1 MSERAMDEI
10 KSNILEQ
17 IYNHNGG
24 IELKVL
30 FGILETSYGI
40 SEKTFDN
47 IASQLVADNI
57 CIIERIVNLDKDEV
71 TIIFMTSKGL
81 ERLEE
86 TKKIDV
92 KQIFTKKLTYEMK
105 CEGCKSYSEWIENI
119 RSNLEMEKNI
129 TRMYARLLVD
139 MSIVSSS
146 DIDKDET
153 SSIFETA
160 INREKDR
167 VKKVPKIQNTID
179 YAVVMA
185 IYEKSIKLIGK
196 DNLVYEAKKMRRIVE
211 SIMLDRHS
219 LLESF
224 L

>member
-24 IELKVL
+24 IELRVL
-30 FGILETSYGI
+30 FEILESSYGI
-40 SEKTFDN
+40 SEKTFNN

-57 CIIERIVNLDKDEV
+57 CIIERIVNLDKDE
-71 TIIFMTSKGL
+71 TSG
-81 ERLEE
+81 
-86 TKKIDV
+86 
-92 KQIFTKKLTYEMK
+92 
-105 CEGCKSYSEWIENI
+105 
-119 RSNLEMEKNI
+119 
-129 TRMYARLLVD
+129 
-139 MSIVSSS
+139 
-146 DIDKDET
+146 
-153 SSIFETA
+153 IFETA

-167 VKKVPKIQNTID
+167 VKKIPKIQNTID
-179 YAVVMA
+179 YAIVMA

-211 SIMLDRHS
+211 SIMPDRHS

>member
-30 FGILETSYGI
+30 FGILESSYGI
-40 SEKTFDN
+40 SVKTFNN
-47 IASQLVADNI
+47 IVSQLVEDNI
-57 CIIERIVNLDKDEV
+57 CIIERIMNLDKDE
-71 TIIFMTSKGL
+71 TSG
-81 ERLEE
+81 
-86 TKKIDV
+86 
-92 KQIFTKKLTYEMK
+92 
-105 CEGCKSYSEWIENI
+105 
-119 RSNLEMEKNI
+119 
-129 TRMYARLLVD
+129 
-139 MSIVSSS
+139 
-146 DIDKDET
+146 
-153 SSIFETA
+153 IFEMA

-185 IYEKSIKLIGK
+185 IYEKSIELLEK
-196 DNLVYEAKKMRRIVE
+196 DNLGYEAKKMRRIVE
-211 SIMLDRHS
+211 SIMPDRHS

>member
-30 FGILETSYGI
+30 FGILESSYGI
-40 SEKTFDN
+40 SEKTFNN
-47 IASQLVADNI
+47 IASQLVEDNI
-57 CIIERIVNLDKDEV
+57 CIIDRIVNL
-71 TIIFMTSKGL
+71 
-81 ERLEE
+81 
-86 TKKIDV
+86 
-92 KQIFTKKLTYEMK
+92 
-105 CEGCKSYSEWIENI
+105 
-119 RSNLEMEKNI
+119 
-129 TRMYARLLVD
+129 
-139 MSIVSSS
+139 
-146 DIDKDET
+146 DKDET

-167 VKKVPKIQNTID
+167 VKKIPKIQNTID
-179 YAVVMA
+179 YAIVMA

-211 SIMLDRHS
+211 SIMPDRHS

>member
-40 SEKTFDN
+40 SEKTFNN
-47 IASQLVADNI
+47 IASQLVEDNI
-57 CIIERIVNLDKDEV
+57 CIIERIVNLDKDE
-71 TIIFMTSKGL
+71 TSG
-81 ERLEE
+81 
-86 TKKIDV
+86 
-92 KQIFTKKLTYEMK
+92 
-105 CEGCKSYSEWIENI
+105 
-119 RSNLEMEKNI
+119 
-129 TRMYARLLVD
+129 
-139 MSIVSSS
+139 
-146 DIDKDET
+146 
-153 SSIFETA
+153 IFETA
-160 INREKDR
+160 INRKKDR
-167 VKKVPKIQNTID
+167 VKKIPKIQNTID
-179 YAVVMA
+179 YAIVMA

-211 SIMLDRHS
+211 SIMPDRHS

>member
-1 MSERAMDEI
+1 MSERAIDEI

-30 FGILETSYGI
+30 FGILESSYGI
-40 SEKTFDN
+40 SEKTFNN
-47 IASQLVADNI
+47 IVSQLVEDNI
-57 CIIERIVNLDKDEV
+57 CIIERIVNLDKDE
-71 TIIFMTSKGL
+71 TSG
-81 ERLEE
+81 
-86 TKKIDV
+86 
-92 KQIFTKKLTYEMK
+92 
-105 CEGCKSYSEWIENI
+105 
-119 RSNLEMEKNI
+119 
-129 TRMYARLLVD
+129 
-139 MSIVSSS
+139 
-146 DIDKDET
+146 
-153 SSIFETA
+153 IFEMA

-185 IYEKSIKLIGK
+185 IYEKSIKLLEK
-196 DNLVYEAKKMRRIVE
+196 DNLAYEAKKMRRIVE
-211 SIMLDRHS
+211 SIMPDRHS

>member
-30 FGILETSYGI
+30 FGILESSYGI
-40 SEKTFDN
+40 SEKTFNN
-47 IASQLVADNI
+47 IVSQLVEDNI
-57 CIIERIVNLDKDEV
+57 CIIERIVNLDKDE
-71 TIIFMTSKGL
+71 TSG
-81 ERLEE
+81 
-86 TKKIDV
+86 
-92 KQIFTKKLTYEMK
+92 
-105 CEGCKSYSEWIENI
+105 
-119 RSNLEMEKNI
+119 
-129 TRMYARLLVD
+129 
-139 MSIVSSS
+139 
-146 DIDKDET
+146 
-153 SSIFETA
+153 IFEMA

-185 IYEKSIKLIGK
+185 IYEKSIELLEK
-196 DNLVYEAKKMRRIVE
+196 DNLAYEAKKMRRIVE
-211 SIMLDRHS
+211 SIMPDRHS

>member
-105 CEGCKSYSEWIENI
+105 CEGCKSYSEWIENN

-153 SSIFETA
+153 SGIFETA

-211 SIMLDRHS
+211 SIMSDRHS

>member
-30 FGILETSYGI
+30 FGILESSYGI
-40 SEKTFDN
+40 SEKTFNN
-47 IASQLVADNI
+47 IVSQLVEDNI

-105 CEGCKSYSEWIENI
+105 CEGCKSYSEWVENN

-129 TRMYARLLVD
+129 TRMYTRLLVD

-153 SSIFETA
+153 SGIFEMA

-185 IYEKSIKLIGK
+185 IYEKSIELLEK

-211 SIMLDRHS
+211 SIMPDRHS

>member
-30 FGILETSYGI
+30 FGILESSYGI
-40 SEKTFDN
+40 SEKTFNN
-47 IASQLVADNI
+47 IASQLVEDNI
-57 CIIERIVNLDKDEV
+57 CIIERIVNL
-71 TIIFMTSKGL
+71 
-81 ERLEE
+81 
-86 TKKIDV
+86 
-92 KQIFTKKLTYEMK
+92 
-105 CEGCKSYSEWIENI
+105 
-119 RSNLEMEKNI
+119 
-129 TRMYARLLVD
+129 
-139 MSIVSSS
+139 
-146 DIDKDET
+146 DKDET

-167 VKKVPKIQNTID
+167 VKKIPKIQNTID
-179 YAVVMA
+179 YAIVMA
-185 IYEKSIKLIGK
+185 IYEKSIKLIRK
-196 DNLVYEAKKMRRIVE
+196 DNLIYEAKKMRRIVE
-211 SIMLDRHS
+211 SIMPDRHS

>member
-1 MSERAMDEI
+1 MSERVMDEI

-30 FGILETSYGI
+30 FGILESSYGI
-40 SEKTFDN
+40 SEKTFNN
-47 IASQLVADNI
+47 IASQLVEDNI
-57 CIIERIVNLDKDEV
+57 CIIERIVNL
-71 TIIFMTSKGL
+71 
-81 ERLEE
+81 
-86 TKKIDV
+86 
-92 KQIFTKKLTYEMK
+92 
-105 CEGCKSYSEWIENI
+105 
-119 RSNLEMEKNI
+119 
-129 TRMYARLLVD
+129 
-139 MSIVSSS
+139 
-146 DIDKDET
+146 DKDET

-160 INREKDR
+160 INREKDK
-167 VKKVPKIQNTID
+167 VKKIPKIQNTID
-179 YAVVMA
+179 YAIVMA

-211 SIMLDRHS
+211 SIMPDRHS

>member
-30 FGILETSYGI
+30 FGILESSYGI
-40 SEKTFDN
+40 SEKTFNN
-47 IASQLVADNI
+47 IASQLVEDNN
-57 CIIERIVNLDKDEV
+57 CVIERIVNLDKDE
-71 TIIFMTSKGL
+71 TSG
-81 ERLEE
+81 
-86 TKKIDV
+86 
-92 KQIFTKKLTYEMK
+92 
-105 CEGCKSYSEWIENI
+105 
-119 RSNLEMEKNI
+119 
-129 TRMYARLLVD
+129 
-139 MSIVSSS
+139 
-146 DIDKDET
+146 
-153 SSIFETA
+153 IFEMA
-160 INREKDR
+160 ISREKDR

-185 IYEKSIKLIGK
+185 IYEKSIELLEK
-196 DNLVYEAKKMRRIVE
+196 DNLAYEAKKMRRIVE
-211 SIMLDRHS
+211 SIMPDRHS

>member
-30 FGILETSYGI
+30 FGILQSSYGI
-40 SEKTFDN
+40 SEKTFNN
-47 IASQLVADNI
+47 IASQLVEDNI
-57 CIIERIVNLDKDEV
+57 CIIERIVNL
-71 TIIFMTSKGL
+71 
-81 ERLEE
+81 
-86 TKKIDV
+86 
-92 KQIFTKKLTYEMK
+92 
-105 CEGCKSYSEWIENI
+105 
-119 RSNLEMEKNI
+119 
-129 TRMYARLLVD
+129 
-139 MSIVSSS
+139 
-146 DIDKDET
+146 DKDET

-167 VKKVPKIQNTID
+167 VKKIPKIQNTID
-179 YAVVMA
+179 YAIVMA
-185 IYEKSIKLIGK
+185 IYEKSIKLIRK

-211 SIMLDRHS
+211 SIMQDRHS

>member
-30 FGILETSYGI
+30 FGILESSYGI
-40 SEKTFDN
+40 SEKTFNN
-47 IASQLVADNI
+47 IVLQLVEDNI
-57 CIIERIVNLDKDEV
+57 CIIERIVNLDKDE
-71 TIIFMTSKGL
+71 TSG
-81 ERLEE
+81 
-86 TKKIDV
+86 
-92 KQIFTKKLTYEMK
+92 
-105 CEGCKSYSEWIENI
+105 
-119 RSNLEMEKNI
+119 
-129 TRMYARLLVD
+129 
-139 MSIVSSS
+139 
-146 DIDKDET
+146 
-153 SSIFETA
+153 IFEMA
-160 INREKDR
+160 ISREKDR

-185 IYEKSIKLIGK
+185 IYEKSIELLEK

-211 SIMLDRHS
+211 SIMPDRHS

>member
-30 FGILETSYGI
+30 FGILESSYGI
-40 SEKTFDN
+40 SEKTFNN
-47 IASQLVADNI
+47 IVSQLVEDNI
-57 CIIERIVNLDKDEV
+57 CIIERIMNLDKDE
-71 TIIFMTSKGL
+71 TSG
-81 ERLEE
+81 
-86 TKKIDV
+86 
-92 KQIFTKKLTYEMK
+92 
-105 CEGCKSYSEWIENI
+105 
-119 RSNLEMEKNI
+119 
-129 TRMYARLLVD
+129 
-139 MSIVSSS
+139 
-146 DIDKDET
+146 
-153 SSIFETA
+153 IFEMA

-185 IYEKSIKLIGK
+185 IYEKSIELLEK
-196 DNLVYEAKKMRRIVE
+196 DNLGYEAKKMRRIVE
-211 SIMLDRHS
+211 SIMPDRHS

>member
-30 FGILETSYGI
+30 FGILESSYGI
-40 SEKTFDN
+40 FEKTFNN
-47 IASQLVADNI
+47 IASQLVEDNN
-57 CIIERIVNLDKDEV
+57 CVIERIVNLDKDE
-71 TIIFMTSKGL
+71 TSG
-81 ERLEE
+81 
-86 TKKIDV
+86 
-92 KQIFTKKLTYEMK
+92 
-105 CEGCKSYSEWIENI
+105 
-119 RSNLEMEKNI
+119 
-129 TRMYARLLVD
+129 
-139 MSIVSSS
+139 
-146 DIDKDET
+146 
-153 SSIFETA
+153 IFEMA
-160 INREKDR
+160 ISREKDR

-185 IYEKSIKLIGK
+185 IYEKSIELLEK
-196 DNLVYEAKKMRRIVE
+196 DNLAYEAKKMRRIVE
-211 SIMLDRHS
+211 SIMPDRHS

>member
-30 FGILETSYGI
+30 FGILESSYGI
-40 SEKTFDN
+40 SEKTFNN
-47 IASQLVADNI
+47 IVSQLVEDNI
-57 CIIERIVNLDKDEV
+57 CIIERIVNLDKDE
-71 TIIFMTSKGL
+71 TSG
-81 ERLEE
+81 
-86 TKKIDV
+86 
-92 KQIFTKKLTYEMK
+92 
-105 CEGCKSYSEWIENI
+105 
-119 RSNLEMEKNI
+119 
-129 TRMYARLLVD
+129 
-139 MSIVSSS
+139 
-146 DIDKDET
+146 
-153 SSIFETA
+153 IFEMA
-160 INREKDR
+160 ISREKDR

-185 IYEKSIKLIGK
+185 IYEKSIELLEK
-196 DNLVYEAKKMRRIVE
+196 DNLAYEAKKMRRIVE
-211 SIMLDRHS
+211 SIMPDRHS

>member
-24 IELKVL
+24 IELRVL
-30 FGILETSYGI
+30 FEILESSYGI
-40 SEKTFDN
+40 SEKTFNN
-47 IASQLVADNI
+47 IASQLVEDNI
-57 CIIERIVNLDKDEV
+57 CIIDRIVNL
-71 TIIFMTSKGL
+71 
-81 ERLEE
+81 
-86 TKKIDV
+86 
-92 KQIFTKKLTYEMK
+92 
-105 CEGCKSYSEWIENI
+105 
-119 RSNLEMEKNI
+119 
-129 TRMYARLLVD
+129 
-139 MSIVSSS
+139 
-146 DIDKDET
+146 DKDET

-167 VKKVPKIQNTID
+167 VKKIPKIQNTID
-179 YAVVMA
+179 YAIVMA

-211 SIMLDRHS
+211 SIMSDRHS

>member
-1 MSERAMDEI
+1 MSERVMDEI

-30 FGILETSYGI
+30 FGILESSYGI
-40 SEKTFDN
+40 SEKTFNN
-47 IASQLVADNI
+47 IASQLVEDNI
-57 CIIERIVNLDKDEV
+57 CIIERIVNL
-71 TIIFMTSKGL
+71 
-81 ERLEE
+81 
-86 TKKIDV
+86 
-92 KQIFTKKLTYEMK
+92 
-105 CEGCKSYSEWIENI
+105 
-119 RSNLEMEKNI
+119 
-129 TRMYARLLVD
+129 
-139 MSIVSSS
+139 
-146 DIDKDET
+146 DKDET

-167 VKKVPKIQNTID
+167 VKKIPKIQNTID
-179 YAVVMA
+179 YAIVMA

-211 SIMLDRHS
+211 SIMPDRHS

>member
-24 IELKVL
+24 IELRVL
-30 FGILETSYGI
+30 FEILESSYGI
-40 SEKTFDN
+40 SEKTFNN
-47 IASQLVADNI
+47 IASQLVEDNI
-57 CIIERIVNLDKDEV
+57 CIIDRIVNL
-71 TIIFMTSKGL
+71 
-81 ERLEE
+81 
-86 TKKIDV
+86 
-92 KQIFTKKLTYEMK
+92 
-105 CEGCKSYSEWIENI
+105 
-119 RSNLEMEKNI
+119 
-129 TRMYARLLVD
+129 
-139 MSIVSSS
+139 
-146 DIDKDET
+146 DKDET

-167 VKKVPKIQNTID
+167 VKKIPKIQNTID
-179 YAVVMA
+179 YAIVMA

-211 SIMLDRHS
+211 SIMPDRHS

>member
-24 IELKVL
+24 IEIKVL
-30 FGILETSYGI
+30 FGILESSYGI
-40 SEKTFDN
+40 SEKTFNN
-47 IASQLVADNI
+47 IVSQLVEDNI
-57 CIIERIVNLDKDEV
+57 CIIERIVNLDKDE
-71 TIIFMTSKGL
+71 TSG
-81 ERLEE
+81 
-86 TKKIDV
+86 
-92 KQIFTKKLTYEMK
+92 
-105 CEGCKSYSEWIENI
+105 
-119 RSNLEMEKNI
+119 
-129 TRMYARLLVD
+129 
-139 MSIVSSS
+139 
-146 DIDKDET
+146 
-153 SSIFETA
+153 IFEMA

-185 IYEKSIKLIGK
+185 IYEKSIELLEK
-196 DNLVYEAKKMRRIVE
+196 DNLAYEAKKMRRIVE
-211 SIMLDRHS
+211 SIMPDRHS

>member
-30 FGILETSYGI
+30 FGILESSYGI
-40 SEKTFDN
+40 SEKTFNN
-47 IASQLVADNI
+47 IASQLVEDNI
-57 CIIERIVNLDKDEV
+57 CIIERIVNL
-71 TIIFMTSKGL
+71 
-81 ERLEE
+81 
-86 TKKIDV
+86 
-92 KQIFTKKLTYEMK
+92 
-105 CEGCKSYSEWIENI
+105 
-119 RSNLEMEKNI
+119 
-129 TRMYARLLVD
+129 
-139 MSIVSSS
+139 
-146 DIDKDET
+146 DKDET

-167 VKKVPKIQNTID
+167 VKKIPKIQNTID
-179 YAVVMA
+179 YAIVMA
-185 IYEKSIKLIGK
+185 IYEKSIKLIRK

-211 SIMLDRHS
+211 SIMPDRHS

>member
-30 FGILETSYGI
+30 FGILESSYGI
-40 SEKTFDN
+40 SVKTFNN
-47 IASQLVADNI
+47 IVLQLVEDNI
-57 CIIERIVNLDKDEV
+57 CIIERIMNLDKDE
-71 TIIFMTSKGL
+71 TSG
-81 ERLEE
+81 
-86 TKKIDV
+86 
-92 KQIFTKKLTYEMK
+92 
-105 CEGCKSYSEWIENI
+105 
-119 RSNLEMEKNI
+119 
-129 TRMYARLLVD
+129 
-139 MSIVSSS
+139 
-146 DIDKDET
+146 
-153 SSIFETA
+153 IFEMA
-160 INREKDR
+160 ISREKDR

-185 IYEKSIKLIGK
+185 IYEKSIELLEK
-196 DNLVYEAKKMRRIVE
+196 DNLAYEAKKMRRIVE
-211 SIMLDRHS
+211 SIMPDRHS

>member
-24 IELKVL
+24 IELRVL
-30 FGILETSYGI
+30 FEILESSYGI
-40 SEKTFDN
+40 SEKTFNN
-47 IASQLVADNI
+47 IASQLVEDNI
-57 CIIERIVNLDKDEV
+57 CIIDRIVNL
-71 TIIFMTSKGL
+71 
-81 ERLEE
+81 
-86 TKKIDV
+86 
-92 KQIFTKKLTYEMK
+92 
-105 CEGCKSYSEWIENI
+105 
-119 RSNLEMEKNI
+119 
-129 TRMYARLLVD
+129 
-139 MSIVSSS
+139 
-146 DIDKDET
+146 DKDET

-167 VKKVPKIQNTID
+167 VKKIPKIQNTID
-179 YAVVMA
+179 YAIVMA

-196 DNLVYEAKKMRRIVE
+196 DNLVYETKKMRRIVE
-211 SIMLDRHS
+211 SIMPDRHS

>member
-30 FGILETSYGI
+30 FGILESSYGI
-40 SEKTFDN
+40 SEKTFNN
-47 IASQLVADNI
+47 IVSQLVEDNN
-57 CIIERIVNLDKDEV
+57 CVIERIMNLDKDE
-71 TIIFMTSKGL
+71 TSG
-81 ERLEE
+81 
-86 TKKIDV
+86 
-92 KQIFTKKLTYEMK
+92 
-105 CEGCKSYSEWIENI
+105 
-119 RSNLEMEKNI
+119 
-129 TRMYARLLVD
+129 
-139 MSIVSSS
+139 
-146 DIDKDET
+146 
-153 SSIFETA
+153 IFETA
-160 INREKDR
+160 INRKKDR
-167 VKKVPKIQNTID
+167 VKKIPKIQNTID
-179 YAVVMA
+179 YAIVMA

-211 SIMLDRHS
+211 SIMPDRHS